1 MNRAKFQE
9 TVTTELQRLFQAARA
24 RDEFA
29 FLFAVLG
36 MDSGMEEAGWQP
48 IGEAQAFVQDLLGL
62 INGPLHQHA
71 KVRTGLLLYCHII
84 EANFIYHCLYNL
96 LLTVEGQ
103 APPKVFSFLDKYK
116 NGIPPGVPVKIGEIK
131 AKAIEHKFLDINA
144 IFDQIVRPEIRD
156 AFLHSDYILIEDEL
170 RLKHAV
176 RSTPGFACL
185 KYWSLCRKPSIG
197 SIFSWDCWWPHVVRF
212 PRDTGSRAENPLE
225 GKIWAPS
232 RCRSTSAASP
242 RDSSPRIPCRCGEA
256 RRRPGRLALSDF
268 VLSYPSSAV
277 AP

>member
-24 RDEFA
+24 RDELA

-36 MDSGMEEAGWQP
+36 MDSGMEDAGWQP

-71 KVRTGLLLYCHII
+71 KVRTALLLYCHII

-96 LLTVEGQ
+96 LLTLEGQ

-116 NGIPPGVPVKIGEIK
+116 NGIPPSVSVKIGEIK
-131 AKAIEHKFLDINA
+131 AKTIEHKFLDINA

-156 AFLHSDYILIEDEL
+156 AFLHSDYILFEDEL
-170 RLKHAV
+170 RLKLRGSQYARIRLPEV
-176 RSTPGFACL
+176 LELVQKTLDWFNLFMGLLAASRRSFPKGHRITGRKSPSGQNLGSVEVLVDERGFA
-185 KYWSLCRKPSIG
+185 
-197 SIFSWDCWWPHVVRF
+197 
-212 PRDTGSRAENPLE
+212 TGFQASDALPL
-225 GKIWAPS
+225 W
-232 RCRSTSAASP
+232 
-242 RDSSPRIPCRCGEA
+242 
-256 RRRPGRLALSDF
+256 
-268 VLSYPSSAV
+268 
-277 AP
+277 

>member
-71 KVRTGLLLYCHII
+71 KVRTALLLYCHII

-103 APPKVFSFLDKYK
+103 APPKVFGFLDKYK
-116 NGIPPGVPVKIGEIK
+116 NGIPPNVSVKIGEIK

-170 RLKHAV
+170 RLKHRGSQYARIRLPEV
-176 RSTPGFACL
+176 LELVQKTVDWFNLFMGLLAASRRSFPKGHRIAGRKSPSGQNLGSVEVLVDERGLATGF
-185 KYWSLCRKPSIG
+185 KPS
-197 SIFSWDCWWPHVVRF
+197 D
-212 PRDTGSRAENPLE
+212 ALPL
-225 GKIWAPS
+225 W
-232 RCRSTSAASP
+232 
-242 RDSSPRIPCRCGEA
+242 
-256 RRRPGRLALSDF
+256 
-268 VLSYPSSAV
+268 
-277 AP
+277 

>member
-1 MNRAKFQE
+1 MNRAKVQE

-24 RDEFA
+24 RDELA

-36 MDSGMEEAGWQP
+36 MDSGMEDAGWQP
-48 IGEAQAFVQDLLGL
+48 IGETQAFVQDLLAL
-62 INGPLHQHA
+62 SNGPLPPHA

-116 NGIPPGVPVKIGEIK
+116 NGIPPGVSVKIGEIK

-156 AFLHSDYILIEDEL
+156 AFLHSDYILIEDQL
-170 RLKHAV
+170 RLKH
-176 RSTPGFACL
+176 R
-185 KYWSLCRKPSIG
+185 G
-197 SIFSWDCWWPHVVRF
+197 SQYTRIRLPEVMELVQKTVDWFNFFMGPV
-212 PRDTGSRAENPLE
+212 
-225 GKIWAPS
+225 
-232 RCRSTSAASP
+232 AAS
-242 RDSSPRIPCRCGEA
+242 
-256 RRRPGRLALSDF
+256 
-268 VLSYPSSAV
+268 
-277 AP
+277 APP